1 MKRFLILAA
10 GMMFINS
17 SLSAQNKT
25 AIPVYKNPKVPIEE
39 RVKDLLSR
47 MTIEEKAGQL
57 NQLSGAIATGPA
69 ANDPGEKAK
78 LDELRKGKV
87 GSFLNVNT
95 GFTKLHP
102 RQLDCE

>member
-10 GMMFINS
+10 GMMLINS
-17 SLSAQNKT
+17 SLSAQNKA

-57 NQLSGAIATGPA
+57 NQLSGYWSGC
-69 ANDPGEKAK
+69 K
-78 LDELRKGKV
+78 
-87 GSFLNVNT
+87 
-95 GFTKLHP
+95 
-102 RQLDCE
+102 